1 MKRNSFRAAVAL
13 TAAFT
18 TAASPLLVRAQT
30 TYEYRALK
38 PGLVVGGSGTE
49 QASPP
54 AVALKVPELGGFSIA
69 SLVVGQ
75 SISLIPPTSTSP
87 GAWSFTSSDMA
98 VAQVTGSTLK
108 AVAAGQVTITATQAA
123 DNGFTSASAS
133 TEISV
138 ASPYMFTVKGAP
150 RLGNAYPGW
159 GVPYDASLATTGQ
172 VIWPNSG
179 SWLGARFVAQSTQ
192 TTFKFAADNVLTLY
206 LDGTQVL
213 HSPDWTKWGTTTV
226 NTVPGR
232 TYTLSVFVQDF
243 GGYYGFTGNVTR
255 TDTGSIIL
263 RTDRASWFSS

>member
-1 MKRNSFRAAVAL
+1 MKLHSLRAAASL
-13 TAAFT
+13 TAALT
-18 TAASPLLVRAQT
+18 TAVSPLLASAQT
-30 TYEYRALK
+30 TYEFKKYA
-38 PGLVVGGSGTE
+38 PGLVVKGTGME

-54 AVALKVPELGGFSIA
+54 AVTPKAPELGGFSIA
-69 SLVVGQ
+69 PLVVGQ

-108 AVAAGQVTITATQAA
+108 AVSAGQVTITATQAA
-123 DNGFTSASAS
+123 DNGFTSALAS

-150 RLGNAYPGW
+150 RLGNASPGW
-159 GVPYDASLATTGQ
+159 GVPPDASLATTGQ
-172 VIWPNSG
+172 VIWPKSG

-192 TTFKFAADNVLTLY
+192 TTFKFAADNALTAY
-206 LDGTQVL
+206 LDGAQVL
-213 HSPDWTKWGTTTV
+213 YSPSWSIWATTTV

-243 GGYYGFTGNVTR
+243 GGNYGFTGNVRR
-255 TDTGSIIL
+255 TDTGSVIL
-263 RTDRASWFSS
+263 RTDLTNWFSS